1 MKRFLRFLLCG
12 FISLSAVFLSGY
24 GNVMADISDS
34 LAATTF
40 VGGVLVIAFI
50 IFAIL
55 EIYLSLKNKI
65 NELEARLSALDGKTD
80 SSEEGYEKEEK

>member
-1 MKRFLRFLLCG
+1 MFFLRFLLCV
-12 FISLSAVFLSGY
+12 FIPLSAVFLSGY

-55 EIYLSLKNKI
+55 EIYLSLKKKI
-65 NELEARLSALDGKTD
+65 NELEARLSALDGKND
-80 SSEEGYEKEEK
+80 SSEEDIYKGEEK